1 MAKRSRRRR
10 IWSDDEKRM
19 ICRQARLPGLSVSQV
34 ARRYDVNANL
44 VFTWLRDPRFAP
56 EGVEPPIEALVADT
70 AASAGDAAATFLPVE
85 LIEEAEAASSSD
97 APAVSSSTGAMEIM
111 LAGGHRLRV
120 EGTYD
125 PDALARLLRGLTGSA
140 S

>member
-44 VFTWLRDPRFAP
+44 VFNWLRDARFAP
-56 EGVEPPIEALVADT
+56 DEVEPPIEALVAEATTSPD
-70 AASAGDAAATFLPVE
+70 DAAATFLPVE
-85 LIEEAEAASSSD
+85 LVEEGEAAPS
-97 APAVSSSTGAMEIM
+97 PSTPTASAAAGTMEIV
-111 LAGGHRLRV
+111 LTGGHRLRI
-120 EGTYD
+120 EGAYD